1 MIMSRNFVK
10 IITSPCIL
18 EIPIAKQIK
27 QEQLKM
33 KKKKRG
39 TAFNTTYN
47 NAIYVKNINIS
58 YELAFQCFVN

>member
-1 MIMSRNFVK
+1 MYFRNSYCKTDK
-10 IITSPCIL
+10 IGTT
-18 EIPIAKQIK
+18 EN
-27 QEQLKM
+27 E
-33 KKKKRG
+33 KKKRG

>member
-33 KKKKRG
+33 KKKKEEQLLIPH
-39 TAFNTTYN
+39 TAMQYM
-47 NAIYVKNINIS
+47 
-58 YELAFQCFVN
+58 